1 MGRVRSF
8 LSALAINFKPANAI
22 EREYGRD
29 RFWARL
35 FLWSFVIKSLI
46 NIFLPKKLQHKF
58 FFKFNSKKLER
69 AQFFL
74 IHEGD
79 HAPSAARGVGNW
91 FESRTLVPR
100 IAIITDRI
108 YREFIC
114 QIWLQWVQNHG
125 NLALGQLVA
134 NPSLLALFLKWSRVC
149 IMHKKQKNCASSI
162 SRYKIDRRTGCE
174 RKMSLKSN

>member
-1 MGRVRSF
+1 MKEHLVTYF
-8 LSALAINFKPANAI
+8 ILLNTA
-22 EREYGRD
+22 
-29 RFWARL
+29 
-35 FLWSFVIKSLI
+35 
-46 NIFLPKKLQHKF
+46 KKLKYSSSNF
-58 FFKFNSKKLER
+58 RSIPWYPLKSSPTEYIEFARFC
-69 AQFFL
+69 
-74 IHEGD
+74 
-79 HAPSAARGVGNW
+79 RGVGNW
-91 FESRTLVPR
+91 FKSRTLVPR
-100 IAIITDRI
+100 IKRITERTHI
-108 YREFIC
+108 RSWC